1 MKSYVRL
8 TLALAVLCA
17 ALSTASLASSM
28 YFVQGIAGRNYSPD
42 TDPAFPVDVLVN
54 DEVCYVHGLPFG
66 TILGPLTLEP
76 GSYNVKVSLAN
87 SLAPCSSSP
96 LIDRTVT
103 IEPRSDVSAVF
114 ALNDTG
120 TPVLLTFTNN
130 FSPVNANMGRIL
142 LAQAA
147 KAGPVQVIL
156 QNTATMKSYS
166 YTVNRGALLD
176 VSLPAGTYSLEVKLG
191 TTTLVGSTF
200 LNLYSQSATLL
211 YTVGQAS
218 NDTVVLQTRT
228 LRDVI

>member
-87 SLAPCSSSP
+87 SLAPWSSSP